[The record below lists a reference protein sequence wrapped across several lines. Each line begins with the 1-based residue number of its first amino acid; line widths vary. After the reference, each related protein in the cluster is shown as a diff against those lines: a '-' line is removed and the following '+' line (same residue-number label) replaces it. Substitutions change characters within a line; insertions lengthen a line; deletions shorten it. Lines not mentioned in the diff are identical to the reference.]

1 MMTLHS
7 MNHQQAV
14 DSMAVERYVLN
25 EMTATDRQAFEE
37 HYFNCPECLEAIT
50 YASDFLEVGREY
62 VQENAKTRP
71 APAPVPA
78 PNPAWYQR
86 IFSASWWS
94 SPVPAFASAAFLALF
109 GFSMYQGIELAQVKK
124 TLNIPS
130 VVATSV
136 FLPLSSR
143 GGSDARGTDLST
155 VSVERNETFQLDVD
169 LPPHDQYS
177 SYEGEIVSESGSAG
191 IPSFTLP
198 AERLNQALRLELTVP
213 PTLSQGTYQFTIRGI
228 NNGAKGKTTIV
239 RSGFVLKFKS

>member
-62 VQENAKTRP
+62 VQENAKTQP
-71 APAPVPA
+71 TPVPV
-78 PNPAWYQR
+78 PNPAWFQR
-86 IFSASWWS
+86 IFSSSWWS

-109 GFSMYQGIELAQVKK
+109 GLSIYQGVELAQVKK
-124 TLNIPS
+124 TLKTPS

-143 GGSDARGTDLST
+143 GGSDARGTDLPT

-177 SYEGEIVSESGSAG
+177 SYEGEIISTSGSEG
-191 IPSFTLP
+191 IPVFALP
-198 AERLNQALRLELTVP
+198 AEQLNQASRVQLAIP
-213 PTLSQGTYQFTIRGI
+213 PTLAEGTYQFIIQGT
-228 NNGAKGKTTIV
+228 NHEAKGKTTV
-239 RSGFVLKFKS
+239 ARYDFVIKFKN